1 MKHSEIMKHLY
12 ECEQCCLWSYGDRYT
27 PEPCSVW
34 AKLKKEEE
42 EERKMKRLIAYC
54 RMMAVIERREKE
66 EQKKKEEEQERKKK
80 RFYNFLFYA
89 SLLFILVLKLKWDIK
104 NYLNPNLF
112 L

>member
-1 MKHSEIMKHLY
+1 MSFHCH
-12 ECEQCCLWSYGDRYT
+12 CEQCYHADFGYGGHCEITKNLER
-27 PEPCSVW
+27 E
-34 AKLKKEEE
+34 LKILET
-42 EERKMKRLIAYC
+42 KRLIAYC
-54 RMMAVIERREKE
+54 RMMAERER
-66 EQKKKEEEQERKKK
+66 KKKEEEQERKKK

>member
-1 MKHSEIMKHLY
+1 MSFHCD
-12 ECEQCCLWSYGDRYT
+12 CEQCYFAGFGDGRYCEIT
-27 PEPCSVW
+27 KNLERE
-34 AKLKKEEE
+34 LKILET
-42 EERKMKRLIAYC
+42 KRLIAYC
-54 RMMAVIERREKE
+54 RMMAERER
-66 EQKKKEEEQERKKK
+66 KKKEEEQERKKK